1 MSGTEDLYALLGVD
15 KGASTDQIRNAFR
28 DKAMINHPDRGG
40 DPTLYSG
47 IQTAYET
54 LSDPQRR
61 AMYDAGRSVQSG
73 STEKQFAQ
81 SFVNS
86 APGEKPKMNISKQV
100 RLPRAAKT
108 E

>member
-1 MSGTEDLYALLGVD
+1 MSSEDYYGLLGVD
-15 KGASTDQIRNAFR
+15 RGASAEQIRNGFR

-40 DPTLYSG
+40 DQEVYSG

-61 AMYDAGRSVQSG
+61 AMYDAGNLVPSG

-81 SFVNS
+81 SFAQS
-86 APGEKPKMNISKQV
+86 TEKTKMSISKQAHT
-100 RLPRAAKT
+100 RAS
-108 E
+108 